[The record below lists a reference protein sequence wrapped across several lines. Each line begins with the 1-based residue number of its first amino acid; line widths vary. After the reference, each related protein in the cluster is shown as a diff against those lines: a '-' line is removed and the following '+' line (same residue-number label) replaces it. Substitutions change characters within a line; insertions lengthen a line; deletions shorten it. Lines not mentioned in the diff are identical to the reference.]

1 MYYRSSEVVCHNV
14 FMMHRTSAVWFNHV
28 RVRVNDLCHKVNGL
42 LEVVSGAVT
51 LQGVVD
57 IIS

>member
-1 MYYRSSEVVCHNV
+1 MVCHNV